1 MLIYAW
7 ASAFVYSF
15 GIPAALLVALYRHRH
30 ELNPPKYED
39 EARAV
44 KARMKN
50 KALLADPVIGLAL
63 PYKPRFWWYEVYS
76 LARRF
81 ALTVTSPSPCPNLP
95 SRHPTPP
102 HPHNSRLCSR
112 STVCVTPW
120 CTPRWSLFAST

>member
-50 KALLADPVIGLAL
+50 KKFLADPVIVLAL

-76 LARRF
+76 LGRRF
-81 ALTVTSPSPCPNLP
+81 ALTVIPRSRPSAATN
-95 SRHPTPP
+95 RHPTPP
-102 HPHNSRLCSR
+102 PSNSPSCSR
-112 STVCVTPW
+112 STACVTPW

>member
-44 KARMKN
+44 KARLKN
-50 KALLADPVIGLAL
+50 KTLLADPVIGLAL

-76 LARRF
+76 LGRRF
-81 ALTVTSPSPCPNLP
+81 ALTVIQRSCPSVTAPAATRPDP
-95 SRHPTPP
+95 SLHPTVLCARVQPP
-102 HPHNSRLCSR
+102 
-112 STVCVTPW
+112 
-120 CTPRWSLFAST
+120 A